1 MLSGISMLL
10 LLPLLRSIQDFLS
23 LSLPRKT
30 LRLADLFRGVLGVT
44 ELVREERFKARDS
57 NSEH

>member
-1 MLSGISMLL
+1 MLL

-30 LRLADLFRGVLGVT
+30 LRLADLFRGVFGCT
-44 ELVREERFKARDS
+44 ELVGDD
-57 NSEH
+57 

>member
-44 ELVREERFKARDS
+44 ELVREE
-57 NSEH
+57 